1 MVDAVRGSLGTGGLT
16 EAMGGSNALGKD
28 AFLKLLVE
36 QIKNQDP
43 LQPKDNSEFVAEL
56 AQFSSL
62 EQTMGI
68 NERLDLLSIQSQG
81 TANTQVA
88 SFVGKLATVRGDVLT
103 RDASGQPSKFKF
115 QLSEP
120 AETVT
125 ITINN
130 ANGRAVRTLQL
141 GKSDFTSREATWD
154 GMSDEGVKQPAGRY
168 TYTISARGPKGEV
181 ITASGEATG
190 VVKSVSFNKGYPELS
205 LEGGI
210 AVPVSDLIKVE
221 SSP

>member
-1 MVDAVRGSLGTGGLT
+1 MVDAVRGSLGTGSLT

-141 GKSDFTSREATWD
+141 GKSDFTSREASWD

-168 TYTISARGPKGEV
+168 TYTISARGPKDEV